1 MTALVHAANSF
12 KLLILTKEKNSKSQ
26 LFFSMTISVFGWAHS
41 LDQTIAFMS
50 EHGFI
55 HYEFV
60 DFLRRPLDGAMGQC
74 DILFVRSGHPLV
86 SDRRWIAV

>member
-1 MTALVHAANSF
+1 VIGGGENVLSATDF
-12 KLLILTKEKNSKSQ
+12 ILMECT
-26 LFFSMTISVFGWAHS
+26 FFAFCDEMRT
-41 LDQTIAFMS
+41 LDQTIAFMA

-55 HYEFV
+55 PYEFV

-86 SDRRWIAV
+86 NDRRWTAV

>member
-1 MTALVHAANSF
+1 MRT
-12 KLLILTKEKNSKSQ
+12 
-26 LFFSMTISVFGWAHS
+26 

-55 HYEFV
+55 PYEFV

-86 SDRRWIAV
+86 GDRRWIAV